1 MVSAANIAVKGEAM
15 GMPTIAAVNVGAL
28 SNASPAQFVGVGRNF
43 DAKQLARLSPEQRR
57 ELQQERWPRSRQ

>member
-1 MVSAANIAVKGEAM
+1 
-15 GMPTIAAVNVGAL
+15 MPTIAAVNVGAL